1 LHIMNNRER
10 IFKAADRLFGEVGFD
25 GASTSKIAEISNTN
39 KALIHYH
46 FKTKEGLFQAVLE
59 CYFQN
64 LSETLQEALL
74 QEGPIRGRLG
84 HLINAY
90 IDFLEH
96 NKNYLRI
103 VQREIM
109 GGKNKGRII
118 NHMIP
123 IFEIIM
129 DVIRETF
136 PRTRSGDLSVEQLM
150 ISFYGMII
158 TYFTCS
164 DVLQHLLK
172 TDPMSKKNIR
182 DRKKHLRTMVDMVLD
197 TLQED

>member
-1 LHIMNNRER
+1 MNKREY
-10 IFKAADRLFGEVGFD
+10 IFEAADKLFGEVGFA

-59 CYFQN
+59 RYFQN
-64 LSETLQEALL
+64 LSETLQESLL
-74 QEGPIRGRLG
+74 QEGPIRGRLE

-90 IDFLEH
+90 IDFLEQ
-96 NKNYLRI
+96 NKNYLHI

-109 GGKNKGRII
+109 GGKNKERII
-118 NHMIP
+118 NHMVP

-129 DVIRETF
+129 NVIRETF
-136 PRTRSGDLSVEQLM
+136 PRTRSGDFAVEQLM

-172 TDPMSKKNIR
+172 TDPMTKKNIR
-182 DRKKHLRTMVDMVLD
+182 NRKKHLRAMIDIVLD
-197 TLQED
+197 TLQEE

>member
-1 LHIMNNRER
+1 MNKREH
-10 IFKAADRLFGEVGFD
+10 IFKAADKLFGEVGFD

-46 FKTKEGLFQAVLE
+46 FKTKEGLFQAVLDR
-59 CYFQN
+59 YFQN
-64 LSETLQEALL
+64 LSEILQESLL
-74 QEGPIRGRLG
+74 QEGPIRDRLE
-84 HLINAY
+84 HLINVY
-90 IDFLEH
+90 IDFLEQ
-96 NKNYLRI
+96 NKNYLHI

-109 GGKNKGRII
+109 GGKNKERII
-118 NHMIP
+118 NHMVP

-129 DVIRETF
+129 NVIRETF
-136 PRTRSGDLSVEQLM
+136 PRTRSGDFAVEQLM

-172 TDPMSKKNIR
+172 TDPMTKKNIR
-182 DRKKHLRTMVDMVLD
+182 NRKKHLRAMIDIVLD
-197 TLQED
+197 TLQEE